1 MAETDDISLLREFA
15 RTRSEAAFAEIVRRH
30 VNLVFSVALR
40 KTGNSHDAEEI
51 TQAVFMLLA
60 RKAASLGAKVVLAGW
75 LYHAARLTTSTFLR
89 SARRRAAREQE
100 AYMQSLSY
108 KPETEVWKQLAP
120 LLDDAMATLA
130 ENDRDAI
137 VLRYFEGQSLSAV
150 GAELGASENAAKMRV
165 GRALEKLRKYFARR
179 GVSLSLTAIAGAM
192 TASAALA
199 APPGLTTIIAA
210 SAPVAG
216 PVSTSALALVD
227 QVLKKMA
234 WAKLKIAGLAACG
247 TLALF
252 AVLLLPPRRADITAG
267 VTPPASSLPSKSVL
281 RQPAANPPRSDYILA
296 ELAPLSGFD
305 AVHATA
311 INNRGQVVGW
321 LDGSNGLV
329 HAFLWQDGRANDL
342 GTFGADKAIA
352 GGINDLGEIVNVVL
366 TNGQRR
372 VFVLQKGSVI
382 DLGVLDEF
390 PKLGTEGK
398 ISYLPSVDI
407 NNLSQVTGKLVVGDS
422 QRSFLFDQGQIS
434 YFGLRGDGRISYAKA
449 MNNRGQIA
457 GQTIERDSR
466 WGAFVWQDGQI
477 IDLPTLNGP
486 RASPNAINEQGTVV
500 GWAIP
505 PGGALDQ
512 AHAVIWEKGAL
523 EDFNAAEWKTSRA
536 QSINS
541 AGQIVGYATTTQNH
555 SFAFLKQGQL
565 LVDLNQVIGTN
576 SGWHLF
582 DADKI
587 NERGQILARGKR
599 GAETRT
605 FLISPPRLAPIPLE
619 EPVIAS
625 SPAQPPP
632 QSSPFKLTSFEQVD
646 GGGFR
651 LGFVGT
657 PGVQYEIEA
666 STNLTTWTRLGPAA
680 NNQGQVE
687 FIDADAPKFALRFY
701 RAIRA
706 R

>member
-1 MAETDDISLLREFA
+1 MAETDISLLREFT

-51 TQAVFMLLA
+51 SQAVFMLLA
-60 RKAASLGAKVVLAGW
+60 RKANSLGPKVVLAGW

-89 SARRRAAREQE
+89 SSRRRAAREQE
-100 AYMQSLSY
+100 AFMQSLSE
-108 KPETEVWKQLAP
+108 KPEPEVWMQLAP

-150 GAELGASENAAKMRV
+150 GAALGASENAAKMRV
-165 GRALEKLRKYFARR
+165 SRALEKLRKYFARR
-179 GVSLSLTAIAGAM
+179 GVSLSVAAIAGAM
-192 TASAALA
+192 TVNAASAAPTGVA
-199 APPGLTTIIAA
+199 TMIAA
-210 SAPVAG
+210 SALAAG
-216 PVSTSALALVD
+216 PVSTSTLALVD

-234 WAKLKIAGLAACG
+234 WAKLKLAGLAVCC
-247 TLALF
+247 TLVVF
-252 AVLLLPPRRADITAG
+252 AVLLLPPRRADVALK
-267 VTPPASSLPSKSVL
+267 VPPASSRLPSNVLPRDPAQSVL
-281 RQPAANPPRSDYILA
+281 PSGYLLA
-296 ELAPLSGFD
+296 ELTPLPGFD
-305 AVHATA
+305 SIRATSV
-311 INNRGQVVGW
+311 NNRGQVVGW
-321 LDGSNGLV
+321 MDGSNGLV
-329 HAFLWQDGRANDL
+329 HAYLWQEGRVNDL
-342 GTFGADKAIA
+342 GTFGAEKAIA

-372 VFVLQKGSVI
+372 VFVLEKGTVT

-398 ISYLPSVDI
+398 ISYMPSVDI
-407 NNLSQVTGKLVVGDS
+407 NNLSQVTGKLVVGDG

-434 YFGLRGDGRISYAKA
+434 YFGLRGDGRVSYAKA

-486 RASPNAINEQGTVV
+486 RASPNAINDQGTVV

-541 AGQIVGYATTTQNH
+541 AGQIVGYATTSKNH
-555 SFAFLKQGQL
+555 SFAFLKQGQSL
-565 LVDLNQVIGTN
+565 LDLNEIVRTN

-599 GAETRT
+599 GAEIRT
-605 FLISPPRLAPIPLE
+605 FLISPPQLAPIPLE
-619 EPVIAS
+619 EPVVAS

-632 QSSPFKLTSFEQVD
+632 QFLPFKLTSFEQVA

-651 LGFVGT
+651 LAFVGT

-666 STNLTTWTRLGPAA
+666 STDLTTWTRLGQAA

-687 FIDADAPKFALRFY
+687 FIDQDAPKFALRFY